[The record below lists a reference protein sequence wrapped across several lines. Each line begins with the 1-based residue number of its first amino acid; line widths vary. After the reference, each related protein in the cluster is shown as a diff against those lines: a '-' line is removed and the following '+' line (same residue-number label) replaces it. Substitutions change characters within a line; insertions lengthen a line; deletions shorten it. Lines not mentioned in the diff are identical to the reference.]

1 MAQPLVLIVS
11 CHTDRARGCHTA
23 VRETWGAQTRIPY
36 RFLLGTSPWHDMP
49 AQDEWAV
56 DAGDDY
62 WSMGRKQQ
70 YAYRRAVFDGYW
82 PIFTV
87 CVDTYI
93 RVPRLL
99 AHMPKGVEYLGCQ
112 VAGEQHASGGFGF
125 WLNQH
130 ALEMLAHHTTLPQ
143 GYGDKVVGDAL
154 REYNITLTHDPAF
167 AGDIAVHLS
176 RGTGNYDPQWMRDFH
191 AAEAIV

>member
-1 MAQPLVLIVS
+1 MATPLILIVS
-11 CHTDRARGCHTA
+11 CHHDRLRGCHAA
-23 VRETWGAQTRIPY
+23 VRETWGATPRIPH
-36 RFLLGTSPWHDMP
+36 RFLLGTAGSWAYRLP
-49 AQDEWAV
+49 ALDEWSV

-62 WSMGRKQQ
+62 WSMARKQQ
-70 YAYRRAVFDGYW
+70 QGYRRALFDGFW
-82 PIFTV
+82 PIFTA

-112 VAGEQHASGGFGF
+112 VEGEQHASGGFGF
-125 WLNQH
+125 WLSQY
-130 ALEMLAHHTTLPQ
+130 ALEMLAHHAPLTN

-154 REYNITLTHDPAF
+154 REYNITLTHEPAF

-191 AAEAIV
+191 AADT